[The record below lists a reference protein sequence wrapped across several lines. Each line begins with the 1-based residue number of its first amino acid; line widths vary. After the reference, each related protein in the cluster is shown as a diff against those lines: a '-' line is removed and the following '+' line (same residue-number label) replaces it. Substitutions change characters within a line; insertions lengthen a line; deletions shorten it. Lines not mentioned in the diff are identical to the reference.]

1 MSTIACVIVQRLIRL
16 RARPRGV
23 HLVSD
28 EICGA
33 LPELTRVRAGLANL
47 FLRHTS
53 AALAVNENA
62 DPTVRQDASAWLDR
76 VAPEGPGYAHDA
88 EGDDDMPAH
97 LKALML
103 GPSLTI
109 PISDGRLAFGTW
121 QGIWLIEA
129 RDQGGAR
136 EVMATLIAD

>member
-1 MSTIACVIVQRLIRL
+1 MIVQRLIRL

-23 HLVSD
+23 HLVTD
-28 EICGA
+28 EIVAA
-33 LPELTRVRAGLANL
+33 LPELTGCRAGLANV

-53 AALAVNENA
+53 AALAINENA
-62 DPTVRQDASAWLDR
+62 DPTVRQDAAAWLDR
-76 VAPEGPGYAHDA
+76 VAPEGPDYAHDD

-97 LKALML
+97 LKALMV

-109 PISDGRLAFGTW
+109 PVQDGHLAFGTW

-136 EVMATLIAD
+136 EAMVTLVSD

>member
-1 MSTIACVIVQRLIRL
+1 MIVQRLIRL

-23 HLVSD
+23 HLVTD
-28 EICGA
+28 EITAA
-33 LPELTRVRAGLANL
+33 LPELARMRAGLASV

-53 AALAVNENA
+53 AALAINENA
-62 DPTVRQDASAWLDR
+62 DPTVRQDATAWLDR
-76 VAPEGPGYAHDA
+76 VAPEGLHYAHDD

-97 LKALML
+97 LKALMV

-121 QGIWLIEA
+121 QGVWLIEA
-129 RDQGGAR
+129 RDQGGVR
-136 EVMATLIAD
+136 EVLATLMGD